1 MLYVPPTISPIEK
14 KLRERL
20 KAARERMAGAAYHP
34 TPVEKIAPKP
44 EPELLTQSEPTA
56 EKKPYRP
63 WFRIMNT
70 AEPMIRDIQDA
81 VCDYFDISR
90 EHLLST
96 RRNPSLVI
104 PRHIAMY
111 LARELT
117 AKTYPEIGRAFKR
130 DHTVPIYA
138 AAKIEKLIR
147 ADAWRA
153 HDVAHIERIL
163 RGWAND
169 SITPCEDSGNENVA
183 SGREASKP
191 SPDRNGIDAAR
202 SDDTPA
208 QG

>member
-1 MLYVPPTISPIEK
+1 MLYVPPRISPIEK

-20 KAARERMAGAAYHP
+20 KAARQRMARAAYHP
-34 TPVEKIAPKP
+34 SPVEKITPKP

-70 AEPMIRDIQDA
+70 AKPMLRDIQDA
-81 VCDYFDISR
+81 TCDYFEISR
-90 EHLLST
+90 EHFLSK
-96 RRNPSLVI
+96 RKNAALVI

-117 AKTYPEIGRAFKR
+117 AKTFPEIGRAFER

-138 AAKIEKLIR
+138 ANKIEKLIR
-147 ADAWRA
+147 SDVWLA

-163 RGWAND
+163 RG
-169 SITPCEDSGNENVA
+169 
-183 SGREASKP
+183 
-191 SPDRNGIDAAR
+191 R
-202 SDDTPA
+202 S
-208 QG
+208 

>member
-1 MLYVPPTISPIEK
+1 MLYVPTLTPEEK
-14 KLRERL
+14 KQRESL
-20 KAARERMAGAAYHP
+20 KAARQRMAGAAYRP
-34 TPVEKIAPKP
+34 TPVEKIKLRR
-44 EPELLTQSEPTA
+44 EPELVERPETVAQ
-56 EKKPYRP
+56 KVPYRP

-138 AAKIEKLIR
+138 ATKIEKLIR
-147 ADAWRA
+147 ADAWLA
-153 HDVAHIERIL
+153 HDVAHIEKAL

-169 SITPCEDSGNENVA
+169 IITPGKDSGNENVA
-183 SGREASKP
+183 SGREASQP
-191 SPDRNGIDAAR
+191 SPDRNGIVAA
-202 SDDTPA
+202 
-208 QG
+208 